1 MEVLE
6 KTLRI
11 GIDPDVHKSGVAV
24 WDGNDFTHLQTMKF
38 FDLFEYLCF
47 QVNSIDQVVI
57 EAGWLNKKA
66 NWHGG
71 NKNTS
76 QRIAG
81 NVGRNHETGRKIVEM
96 CEYLELQYRL
106 VQPRRS
112 KFSRELFERTT
123 GYSIKNQDV
132 IDAAMLVFQS

>member
-1 MEVLE
+1 MKV
-6 KTLRI
+6 
-11 GIDPDVHKSGVAV
+11 GIDPDVHKIGVAV
-24 WDGNDFTHLQTMKF
+24 WDGDDFARLQTMTF
-38 FDLFEYLCF
+38 FELFEYLCF
-47 QVNSIDQVVI
+47 HVNDIDEVVI

-71 NKNTS
+71 NHRSS

-96 CEYLELQYRL
+96 CEYLELEHTL

-112 KFSRELFERTT
+112 KFSADMFERTT
-123 GYSIKNQDV
+123 GHSIKNQDI
-132 IDAAMLVFQS
+132 IDAAMLVYQQ